1 MREHRAFIIGSSLF
15 AETLKQLLT
24 NAAAVSVVG
33 HAFNIE
39 ESLPFLNTLAID
51 VLIVANHEYESG
63 QGDFI
68 RLLSDYPGLPILY
81 VSLST
86 NTVQVIT
93 SQQVH
98 ANLTNLLDIL
108 AALPDSSH
116 TDHHSNL

>member
-1 MREHRAFIIGSSLF
+1 M
-15 AETLKQLLT
+15 LT